1 MAKKVV
7 KRVNWK
13 RVSFLILGL
22 LCLSFGIYFYIEEPI
37 HNIYIINKGGN
48 LSDEV
53 ILEESGLKGYP
64 SFVMTSKGVIKK
76 RLLRNDYIRSVKI
89 VKTLNFKL
97 YITIEEYRVLASY
110 GDNMLILSNGKM
122 TENVSGYTEYPRLIN
137 EVDSSVWDKFIRKFN
152 MIDEDILFNISEIE
166 YSPNEV
172 DKERFILYMD
182 DNNYVYV
189 TLSKIKKLNRYF
201 DICGQLGE
209 ASGIIYLDSGDYVEV
224 KS

>member
-13 RVSFLILGL
+13 RVFLLILGVL
-22 LCLSFGIYFYIEEPI
+22 GLALGIYFCIEEPV

-48 LSDEV
+48 LSDNV

-64 SFVMTSKGVIKK
+64 SFVMMSKSVIKK
-76 RLLRNDYIRSVKI
+76 RLLRNDYIKDVKI
-89 VKTLNFKL
+89 VKTFDFKF
-97 YITIEEYRVLASY
+97 YITVEEYRVLASY
-110 GDNMLILSNGKM
+110 GDNKLILSNGKM
-122 TENVSGYTEYPRLIN
+122 AENVSGYTEYPRLIN
-137 EVDSSVWDKFIRKFN
+137 EVDSSVWDKFVKRFSLIN
-152 MIDEDILFNISEIE
+152 EDILFNISEIE

-189 TLSKIKKLNRYF
+189 TLSKIKKLNRYL
-201 DICGQLGE
+201 DICGQLGD